1 MTIHVCSPPVTC
13 GDSPGGACGSAA
25 KEDIKKEVPKYLAS
39 DTGTS
44 PPFYVS
50 LYFFFKLNLNKNI
63 KKQKK
68 SPFYAHQFT
77 IKQIR
82 WNLCGIYGKQCRT
95 AAGHGGI
102 DSTGFI
108 KGTLDGFKLRIF
120 CEYRI
125 LETVLQMVSP
135 LPDRH

>member
-82 WNLCGIYGKQCRT
+82 GNLCGIYGKQCRT

-108 KGTLDGFKLRIF
+108 KGTLDGFKLRI
-120 CEYRI
+120 
-125 LETVLQMVSP
+125 L
-135 LPDRH
+135 